1 MKLITHVEV
10 ILSLSLFLAT
20 FSIFFLFFVSS
31 QYSQAILMR
40 ENKKIMKSITI
51 SQILIYS
58 NHSYSISTLNY
69 TVLNFSKV
77 SNFFNFCT
85 SNKQKIKNDFE
96 VNEFS
101 ILLNCSNIQYSCS
114 TKNMKAQVRRYVVLN
129 NNVCYLDIGV
139 E

>member
-20 FSIFFLFFVSS
+20 FSIFFLFFISS
-31 QYSQAILMR
+31 QYSQAILIR
-40 ENKKIMKSITI
+40 ENKKIMKSIAI

-58 NHSYSISTLNY
+58 NHSYSLSNFNY
-69 TVLNFSKV
+69 TILNFSKV
-77 SNFFNFCT
+77 SNFFIFCR
-85 SNKQKIKNDFE
+85 NNEQKIKNDFE
-96 VNEFS
+96 VNEFL

-114 TKNMKAQVRRYVVLN
+114 TKNVKTQIRRYVVLN
-129 NNVCYLDIGV
+129 NNLCYLEIGV